1 MSTSRVCLD
10 RLRKEFLQLSKT
22 PLEHILAAPRESN
35 LLEWHYVIEG
45 AKGSCYE
52 GGMYHGIV
60 TFPPSYPFK
69 PPSIQMLTPNGRFK
83 THTRLCLS
91 MSDFHPESWNPMW
104 SVGTI
109 LMGLLSFF
117 LEATPTHGS
126 IITTDA
132 FKRKAALESLA
143 FNCRDKTF
151 CELFPALVELHEK
164 QLSSRASGA
173 GSSAAGYCSSSS
185 FSPSRPAN
193 AGLDWTT
200 VLAMLVFVAIL
211 TFFTIRLAL

>member
-1 MSTSRVCLD
+1 MAKSLCLD
-10 RLRKEFLQLSKT
+10 RLRKEYLQLSKT
-22 PLEHILAAPRESN
+22 PLEHILAVPRESN

-52 GGMYHGIV
+52 GGHYHGVV
-60 TFPPSYPFK
+60 TFPSSYPFK

-91 MSDFHPESWNPMW
+91 MSDFHPETWNPMW

-109 LMGLLSFF
+109 LMGLFSFF

-126 IITTDA
+126 IVTTDA

-164 QLSSRASGA
+164 QQAASADCASPPDSSRPFSGSQSLR
-173 GSSAAGYCSSSS
+173 G
-185 FSPSRPAN
+185 AN
-193 AGLDWTT
+193 ASPLDWTT
-200 VLAMLVFVAIL
+200 VLAMLVGISGIIWL
-211 TFFTIRLAL
+211 TIRMAL